1 MKTPT
6 NEQRIA
12 AVNRAARSVGMSYGR
27 YVVLTGGPETPPD
40 WLVRRTRP
48 DAKHCPRCGRVFV
61 ASSPRQIY
69 CTAHCRKAAYDE
81 RQSATTG
88 GG

>member
-40 WLVRRTRP
+40 WLVQRTRP
-48 DAKHCPRCGRVFV
+48 DAKRCPRCGRVIV
-61 ASSPRQIY
+61 AASPRQIY

-81 RQSATTG
+81 RMGKS
-88 GG
+88 

>member
-1 MKTPT
+1 MPKIPT
-6 NEQRIA
+6 NEHMIA

-48 DAKHCPRCGRVFV
+48 DARHCPRCGRVFV

-81 RQSATTG
+81 RMAKA
-88 GG
+88 